1 MFSQA
6 EASMQTSM
14 PALTIPG
21 SEQTGFLS
29 VDEKG
34 RVSLPKAVRDL
45 LDIQPG
51 SALAYGVIDGMLVL
65 FSQDKHL
72 ALLME
77 RSARAL
83 ADADLTAQDLIAE
96 LPAVGDKLMRER
108 YGDDFVDE
116 LARQHAEYH
125 ANGGANNELE

>member
-1 MFSQA
+1 
-6 EASMQTSM
+6 MQTTM

-34 RVSLPKAVRDL
+34 RISLPKAVRQA

-51 SALAYGVIDGMLVL
+51 SSLAYAVIDGMLVL
-65 FSQDKHL
+65 FSQDKQL

-77 RSARAL
+77 RASMV
-83 ADADLTAQDLIAE
+83 LTKANLTDHGLEEE
-96 LPAVGDKLMRER
+96 LLEIRGQIMRET
-108 YGDDFVDE
+108 YGDEFVDE
-116 LARQHAEYH
+116 IESKYGHLVGSALKDK
-125 ANGGANNELE
+125 GADTDDEH